1 MRSIFW
7 GENTMAHSA
16 QDLFEDLSTSEADSD
31 EFDLN
36 LSFPQYAN
44 STNSTTYGCEEGKQE
59 QSKKDLE
66 IMKLIEIFTNS
77 QHSPK
82 QGRAIV
88 SRTSSTNDPMPP
100 PKKYVRKNQQ
110 HA

>member
-1 MRSIFW
+1 
-7 GENTMAHSA
+7 MAHSA

-36 LSFPQYAN
+36 LPFPPQYAN
-44 STNSTTYGCEEGKQE
+44 STNSTTHGCEEGKQI
-59 QSKKDLE
+59 QCKKDVE
-66 IMKLIEIFTNS
+66 IMKLIEIFTNP

-82 QGRAIV
+82 QGKAHVAR
-88 SRTSSTNDPMPP
+88 STSTNDPMPP
-100 PKKYVRKNQQ
+100 PRKYVRKNLK